1 MNRPILRKA
10 ALPLLA
16 SGLTALVLT
25 SVGQANHIGFLNLG
39 HANTANEPTVLT
51 GNPGSPELKVVNT
64 SNAAGLRAESDS
76 GKGLYGLSS
85 SGQGVLGVHT
95 GTTGAQPGVE
105 GATNSTAPSAVGV
118 YGHVTSSTPGGPS
131 AGVFGQNEGSDSSHY
146 GVWGV
151 VADLGNGVTGHAPRG
166 NGVYGSSALGT
177 GVRGF
182 SGNGIGV
189 LADGADYGL
198 EARTNDVVGR
208 AVFAHHD
215 GDSTGYGVY
224 ATTEIG
230 TGVLGETRSGTGVS
244 GTGGGESGA
253 GVFGK
258 SSTSSNHGSLGLR
271 FRGVEGVAANSNGIG
286 VYGQADNGASSVGV
300 YGTSLNGYAGRFIGN
315 VRIDGNLNVLGTV
328 TKGGGAFRI
337 DHPLNP
343 AREYLQ
349 HSFVESPEMMNI
361 YNGNVRTDTRGFA
374 VVRLP
379 RWFQALNRSFR
390 YQLTPIGSFAQ
401 AIVWKKVAGNRFT
414 IRTSKP
420 HVEVSWQV
428 TGVRHDAWAN
438 SHRVRVEIP
447 KAAAR

>member
-1 MNRPILRKA
+1 MNRRILRKA
-10 ALPLLA
+10 APPLLA

-25 SVGQANHIGFLNLG
+25 SLGQAGHIGFLDLG
-39 HANTANEPTVLT
+39 HTNTANEPTVLT

-95 GTTGAQPGVE
+95 GTTGIQPGVE
-105 GATNSTAPSAVGV
+105 GDTSSTESSAVGV

-131 AGVFGQNEGSDSSHY
+131 AGVFGENEGSDASHY

-151 VADLGNGVTGHAPRG
+151 VAGDGNGVTGHAPTG
-166 NGVYGSSALGT
+166 KGVFGSSAQGT

-182 SGNGIGV
+182 SASGIGV
-189 LADGADYGL
+189 QADGGDYGV
-198 EARTNDVVGR
+198 EALTNDVGAR
-208 AVFAHHD
+208 AVYAHHD

-224 ATTEIG
+224 ATTNA
-230 TGVLGETRSGTGVS
+230 GV
-244 GTGGGESGA
+244 
-253 GVFGK
+253 GVFGEN
-258 SSTSSNHGSLGLR
+258 STSTNHGALGLGS
-271 FRGVEGVAANSNGIG
+271 RGAEGIAATRNGIG
-286 VYGQADNGASSVGV
+286 LYGQSDNGSSSVGV
-300 YGTSLNGYAGRFIGN
+300 YGTSLNGFAGRFIGN

-337 DHPLNP
+337 DHPLDP
-343 AREYLQ
+343 QHQYLQ
-349 HSFVESPEMMNI
+349 HSFVESPEMMNV
-361 YNGNVRTDTRGFA
+361 YNGNVRTDARGFA

-420 HVEVSWQV
+420 RVEVSWQV

-438 SHRVRVEIP
+438 AHRVRVEVP
-447 KAAAR
+447 KEASR